1 MRNTLTG
8 GPNVKAMS
16 ASKVHMMQG
25 IQEDTVQT
33 ISSTQKVLRQQI
45 FAAVIKSKCVH
56 IHAQN
61 VFKFMRKTLIAIYL
75 FVLDPAN
82 G

>member
-61 VFKFMRKTLIAIYL
+61 SNCYL
-75 FVLDPAN
+75 LVRPRSGKWIREN
-82 G
+82 